1 MTAQRPKNGFT
12 LLEVMAALAIMA
24 TALVALLGT
33 HLKSLDLAYKHKE
46 QTLAAMLARQKLE
59 ETLTV
64 PFDDLNSDSGDFGS
78 VYPDVEWETEVS
90 EADIDNLKKLKIT
103 IKMPS
108 KNFEIETLVAR
119 TVVE

>member
-1 MTAQRPKNGFT
+1 MIAQRPKNGFT
-12 LLEVMAALAIMA
+12 LLEIMAALAIMA

-64 PFDDLNSDSGDFGS
+64 PFDELSSDSGDFAPTH
-78 VYPDVEWETEVS
+78 PDIGWETEVS
-90 EADIDNLKKLKIT
+90 DADIDNLKKLKIT
-103 IKMPS
+103 VKLPAR
-108 KNFEIETLVAR
+108 NFEIETLVAR